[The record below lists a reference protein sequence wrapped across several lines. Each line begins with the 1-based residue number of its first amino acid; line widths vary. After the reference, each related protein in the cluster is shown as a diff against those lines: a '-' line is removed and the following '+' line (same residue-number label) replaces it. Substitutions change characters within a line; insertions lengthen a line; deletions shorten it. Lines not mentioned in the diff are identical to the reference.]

1 MPRKSIFFDILRISI
16 HQVIM
21 QRRRYLGVILAVALG
36 TAGFIVIITMG
47 SDVKKTLNQDLDL
60 LGGAT
65 LIKVSMDL
73 ETEQKFYKIQQL
85 EPGTID
91 ALRALP
97 GIEAVSAIVLKP
109 SSHSLVQRYKVGFL
123 VIGADG
129 ALWGVN
135 SFTPVNGSFFNAED
149 VSRKRRVCVL
159 GSTLARRIFGD
170 ADPVGRMC
178 WIENEQYR
186 VNGVLGGIS
195 VGDFA
200 GFGFI
205 PITTALEYIPGL
217 PPPQKV
223 YIRCTSWDDVK
234 KVADAIPGVLHRCQ
248 PKDRFRIEV
257 RWEELKRVKSTAWW
271 IELFVYF
278 STVATLILGGFGIW
292 NAMMATVKTR
302 KVEIGLKKAM
312 GAEDRDILAQF
323 LVEAVCLSFTS
334 ALLGGILGRGAIEI
348 GSHLL
353 KSRPHDMLFFVCVGL
368 ALLFSLV
375 LGAGAGLYPS
385 LRASRMEVLNAIRD
399 E

>member
-47 SDVKKTLNQDLDL
+47 RDVKKTLNRDLDL
-60 LGGAT
+60 LGGVN
-65 LIKVSMDL
+65 LIKAYVDL
-73 ETEQKFYKIQQL
+73 DTEHKHSKIQQF

-91 ALRALP
+91 ALLALP
-97 GIEAVSAIVLKP
+97 GIEAVSAIVWRSAV
-109 SSHSLVQRYKVGFL
+109 SSAIQKHQVRFGLV
-123 VIGADG
+123 GAGGSFWD
-129 ALWGVN
+129 VN
-135 SFTPVNGSFFNAED
+135 SFTPANGSFFNAED

-159 GSTLARRIFGD
+159 GATLARRIFGD
-170 ADPVGRMC
+170 ADPVGRRC

-186 VNGVLGGIS
+186 VNGVLGGVG
-195 VGDFA
+195 VGDLVE
-200 GFGFI
+200 FGFI
-205 PITTALEYIPGL
+205 PITTAQEYIPGIL
-217 PPPQKV
+217 PTQKI

-234 KVADAIPGVLHRCQ
+234 KVADAIPDVLHRRQ
-248 PKDRFRIEV
+248 PTDRFRIEV

-334 ALLGGILGRGAIEI
+334 ALLGGVLGRGALEI
-348 GSHLL
+348 GSYLL
-353 KSRPHDMLFFVCVGL
+353 KSRPHDTLFFACVGL

-385 LRASRMEVLNAIRD
+385 LRASRMEVLSAIRD

>member
-1 MPRKSIFFDILRISI
+1 MPRKQIFLDILRISI

-36 TAGFIVIITMG
+36 TAGFIAIVTMG
-47 SDVKKTLNQDLDL
+47 RDVKKTLNRDLDL
-60 LGGAT
+60 LGGVN
-65 LIKVSMDL
+65 LIKAYVDL
-73 ETEQKFYKIQQL
+73 ETEHKHSKIQQF

-97 GIEAVSAIVLKP
+97 GIEAVSAVVWRSEV
-109 SSHSLVQRYKVGFL
+109 SSLIQKRRVGFIL
-123 VIGADG
+123 VGAGGSFWDANG
-129 ALWGVN
+129 
-135 SFTPVNGSFFNAED
+135 FTPAKGSFFSAED

-159 GSTLARRIFGD
+159 GTNLARRIFGD

-178 WIENEQYR
+178 WIENEKYQ
-186 VNGVLGGIS
+186 VSGVMGGVG
-195 VGDFA
+195 VGDLVE
-200 GFGFI
+200 FGFI
-205 PITTALEYIPGL
+205 PITTAQEYIPWL
-217 PPPQKV
+217 PPPQKI

-234 KVADAIPGVLHRCQ
+234 KVSDAIPDVLHRCQ
-248 PKDRFRIEV
+248 PTDSFRIEV

-278 STVATLILGGFGIW
+278 STIATLILGGFGIW
-292 NAMMATVKTR
+292 NSMMATVKTR
-302 KVEIGLKKAM
+302 KVEIGLKKAI

-334 ALLGGILGRGAIEI
+334 ALLGGVLGRGALEI

-353 KSRPHDMLFFVCVGL
+353 KSPPHNSLFFVCAGL
-368 ALLFSLV
+368 ALLFSLF
-375 LGAGAGLYPS
+375 LGAGAGFYPS
-385 LRASRMEVLNAIRD
+385 LQASRMEVVDAIRD